1 MRIEQLK
8 TMEAENKT
16 LTNQIAIMESSLNK
30 PDKTEDYQDQIVGYR
45 QFIKKANK
53 DLLLVESDL
62 NK

>member
-30 PDKTEDYQDQIVGYR
+30 PDKTEDFQDQIVGYR

-53 DLLLVESDL
+53 DLLQVESDL